1 MGMVRDGM
9 WDLAFPPGPPE
20 RMAEMV
26 SAAVVADAVR
36 RYDADLAQSV
46 ETSRDWRHGHRRVF
60 RGMTALAVSSPRV
73 SLGIAADGL
82 HSVRTVLRF
91 AAGRTVTSLEDA
103 DMSAPGKGAGLGTDT
118 VTGTATAAA
127 RLEVPWR
134 GRVLAEDELRRQLVE
149 WEDGGIF
156 EPGFVAAV
164 QRVID
169 HPEWLRLPGF
179 RMTVVGA
186 AAELSPLRPLLA
198 WGAEVLAVDR
208 PGRARWDRLRAQAR
222 AGAGA
227 MSFPTAAGGPGVD
240 ITRYLP
246 ALTHWIAAHT
256 DARPALGLYA
266 GLPGAAGLR
275 IAAAS
280 DVLAEALLRKHP
292 DAALALLGSPTD
304 CYAVPESIVLAA
316 REQLDRRGIRGTT
329 QDVLHRLAPNSL
341 YRLNYLRPV
350 LDAEGARWGLFDNL
364 PYLGGPDYALAQR
377 LPRWRAVLAH
387 STSHTVSYT
396 VAPPTWNSAVHE
408 NPWRA
413 AAYRAATHFGIEV
426 FEAATARVLL
436 AAKLVADLMTPV
448 ESPAA
453 TPETA
458 DGVNRTADGSSGT
471 ADGSSGTAE
480 GPRNP
485 ETLFTDGAA
494 HGGLWRQPFTP
505 RSLLAPAA
513 VSGSLQALRDRVG
526 SALDLDD

>member
-1 MGMVRDGM
+1 MGTVRDGM

-60 RGMTALAVSSPRV
+60 RGMTALAVSAPRV
-73 SLGIAADGL
+73 SLGIATEGL

-91 AAGRTVTSLEDA
+91 AAGRTVTSLDAA
-103 DMSAPGKGAGLGTDT
+103 DMTDAAGAGLDT
-118 VTGTATAAA
+118 ETVAGTATPAA
-127 RLEVPWR
+127 RLEVPWH
-134 GRVLAEDELRRQLVE
+134 GRLLAEDELRQQLAA
-149 WEDGGIF
+149 WEERGIF

-164 QRVID
+164 RRVID

-179 RMTVVGA
+179 RLTAVGA

-227 MSFPTAAGGPGVD
+227 MSFPVTAAGPGVD

-266 GLPGAAGLR
+266 GLPGATGLR

-280 DVLAEALLRKHP
+280 DVLAESLLREHP

-316 REQLDRRGIRGTT
+316 REQLARRGIRGAT

-364 PYLGGPDYALAQR
+364 PYLSGPDYALAQR

-387 STSHTVSYT
+387 STGHTVSYT
-396 VAPPTWNSAVHE
+396 VAPPTWNSSVHE
-408 NPWRA
+408 SPWRA
-413 AAYRAATHFGIEV
+413 AAYRAATRFGIEV
-426 FEAATARVLL
+426 FDPATARVLL

-448 ESPAA
+448 EPAA
-453 TPETA
+453 GTPETA
-458 DGVNRTADGSSGT
+458 G
-471 ADGSSGTAE
+471 
-480 GPRNP
+480 GPANP
-485 ETLFTDGAA
+485 ETLFTVGAA

-526 SALDLDD
+526 SALDPDD